1 MDCADIQPLVTAFRR
16 GLAATSCILGYGFSR
31 EMLIFVCRLRNM
43 PRRRFP
49 YLSLLLVLALACER
63 GPEDFAPPQIGAVH
77 VTAGYTTVDFAVEA
91 DGAFSECGIWFGES
105 PERLHPVA
113 GTRTADGFTVR
124 VEDLGE
130 GVEYCWQAFV
140 GNGRTELASAPGRV
154 KTEVYPFVR
163 IPDPA
168 FKAWC
173 VAHYDA
179 NGDREISPQ
188 EAREVTDI
196 SCPEGVGARNLRGI
210 EAFTALHS
218 LTWEHDLLEEVD
230 LSRNTRLAGLWL
242 RGNNLREIDLSNN
255 LRLEYIGLEYNE
267 LRSLDLGAL
276 SNLRSAAVGFQPL
289 AELRLPR
296 ESRLEDLGCQKAELR
311 ELDLSDSPQLLELVC
326 NDNCLTSL
334 DLSACRRLRRLYCW
348 MNDLIRLDFA
358 GLGGLEDLR
367 CAQNDFSREGLDLSA
382 CPQLRILYCN
392 EDRLET
398 LDVSGNPLLKELGC
412 YDNPNFGPVLDL
424 RCQTRL
430 DSLDVR
436 NSPRLEE
443 IRLRAGHVVSRG
455 IVKDDHTRIVTE

>member
-1 MDCADIQPLVTAFRR
+1 
-16 GLAATSCILGYGFSR
+16 
-31 EMLIFVCRLRNM
+31 M
-43 PRRRFP
+43 PRRRIP

-63 GPEDFAPPQIGAVH
+63 GPEDFASPQIGEVR

-91 DGAFSECGIWFGES
+91 DGAFSECGVWFGES

-113 GTRTADGFTVR
+113 GTRTSDGFAVR
-124 VEDLGE
+124 VEELAE
-130 GVEYCWQAFV
+130 GVEYCWRAFV

-173 VAHYDA
+173 VAHYDTD
-179 NGDREISPQ
+179 GDGEISLQ

-196 SCPEGVGARNLRGI
+196 SCLEGVGARNLRGI
-210 EAFTALHS
+210 EAFTALRS
-218 LTWEHDLLEEVD
+218 LTWEHDLLEDVD

-242 RGNNLREIDLSNN
+242 KGNNLREIDLSNN
-255 LRLEYIGLEYNE
+255 LRLEDIGLEYNE
-267 LRSLDLGAL
+267 IRSLNLGAL

-296 ESRLEDLGCQKAELR
+296 ESRLEDLWCQKAELR
-311 ELDLSDSPQLLELVC
+311 ELDLSDSPQLSGLIC
-326 NDNCLTSL
+326 HDNCLTSL

-358 GLGGLEDLR
+358 GLSGLEDLR

-392 EDRLET
+392 EDRLES

-443 IRLRAGHVVSRG
+443 IRLRAGYVVSRG